1 MSRSS
6 TASSATPNKMEAE
19 RIERYLKNSIAK
31 GRLSSA
37 YLFFAGSSED
47 KEKAALN
54 FAKAIECERPDFP
67 CNSCENCLK
76 IESFVHPDVKWLRG
90 EEAGVSSLTID
101 ELREIQKEM
110 SLKPYQGKKRVYI
123 FEVERLNEE
132 TSNAFLK
139 TLEEPPEY
147 TTLLLIAK
155 SDKEFLPTIVSRC
168 QKIMFSSGKRV
179 LKKEEKEIQKR
190 LIAAMNSL
198 SLQNPS
204 EIFAMAEEIINEHRI
219 DSSLKLLLSFYRDL
233 LLLKNGAERKLL
245 SNPELIDDELNSSQI
260 IALINLIIETRAQ
273 IHQSANLKLSL
284 EVMLMNILD
293 IIRGYGG
300 TGRRASF
307 RS

>member
-1 MSRSS
+1 
-6 TASSATPNKMEAE
+6 MEAK

-54 FAKAIECERPDFP
+54 FAKAIECEKKDFP

-90 EEAGVSSLTID
+90 EGVVSSLTID

-110 SLKPYQGKKRVYI
+110 YFKPYQGKKRVYI

-179 LKKEEKEIQKR
+179 LKKEEKEIQER

-198 SLQNPS
+198 SLQNPLG
-204 EIFAMAEEIINEHRI
+204 IFAMAEEIINENEI

-233 LLLKNGAERKLL
+233 LLLKNGADKRFLT
-245 SNPELIDDELNSSQI
+245 NPELTDEELSSSQI
-260 IALINLIIETRAQ
+260 MEIIELIINTRAQ

-284 EVMLMNILD
+284 EVMLMNILA
-293 IIRGYGG
+293 IKGGYGG

>member
-1 MSRSS
+1 
-6 TASSATPNKMEAE
+6 METE
-19 RIERYLKNSIAK
+19 KIERYLKNSIAK

-47 KEKAALN
+47 KEKVALN
-54 FAKAIECERPDFP
+54 FAKAIECEKSNFP

-76 IESFVHPDVKWLRG
+76 IGSFIHPDVKWLRG
-90 EEAGVSSLTID
+90 EGVVSSLTID

-110 SLKPYQGKKRVYI
+110 WLKPFLGKKRVYI

-132 TSNAFLK
+132 ASNAFLK

-168 QKIMFSSGKRV
+168 QKIMFSTGRRV
-179 LKKEEKEIQKR
+179 LKKEERELQR
-190 LIAAMNSL
+190 SLITDINSL

-204 EIFAMAEEIINEHRI
+204 EIFAMAEEILPPTNIGGGL

-245 SNPELIDDELNSSQI
+245 SNLELIDEELNSSQI
-260 IALINLIIETRAQ
+260 MELIDLIIETRAQ
-273 IHQSANLKLSL
+273 IHQSANPKLSL
-284 EVMLMNILD
+284 EVMLMNILNIMQPQINTD
-293 IIRGYGG
+293 I
-300 TGRRASF
+300 RR
-307 RS
+307 